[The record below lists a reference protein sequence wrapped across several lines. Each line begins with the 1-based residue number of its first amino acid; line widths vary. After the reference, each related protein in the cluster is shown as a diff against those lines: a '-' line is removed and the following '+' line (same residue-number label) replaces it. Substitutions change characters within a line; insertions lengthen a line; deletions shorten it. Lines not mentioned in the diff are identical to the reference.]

1 MKTTR
6 VLLAISECRNIHL
19 HQDDENM
26 NSPLLNCS
34 LQRVHLAYI
43 TAVNKQSG
51 DIEHDNFVHNI
62 KLMHTERTMQSN

>member
-26 NSPLLNCS
+26 NSPLSNCS